1 MKELQ
6 ALLPYLRRYR
16 VPIAAGLAA
25 VFVANAFSLA
35 APYFIKQGIDALARP
50 DVSHGLMLRYAGLV
64 VLTAVLG
71 GVGRYWMRELL
82 NGVSRR
88 VEFDLANDFFRHLL
102 KLDAGFYAATPTG
115 DIMSRATNDI
125 SAVRMVAGP
134 AYMYLINTLVGTVF
148 SLTLMVWIDP
158 WLTLWSMIPMLAL
171 PPVTLAFGQLIH
183 QRFTKIQEQ
192 YSAMATMAQENL
204 AGVRIVKAYGREE
217 QQVGRFREL
226 SRQYLQLNMHLAR
239 VSGLFH
245 PLLGLLSGFA
255 MVVAL
260 LIGGRAVMRGAIST
274 GDFVAFML
282 YLGMLSW
289 PMIALG
295 WVVNLYQRGAASMGR
310 INRIMALEPVIR
322 DPDAPRS

>member
-1 MKELQ
+1 VKELQ

-16 VPIAAGLAA
+16 VSIAVGL
-25 VFVANAFSLA
+25 VMVVIANAFSLA
-35 APYFIKQGIDALARP
+35 APYLIKRGIDALGRADAP
-50 DVSHGLMLRYAGLV
+50 PGLILRYAGLV

-71 GVGRYWMRELL
+71 GIGRYGMREML

-102 KLDAGFYAATPTG
+102 RLDAGFYAATPTG

-134 AYMYLINTLVGTVF
+134 AYMYLVNTLVGTVF

-171 PPVTLAFGQLIH
+171 PPVTLGFGTLIH
-183 QRFTKIQEQ
+183 QRFEKIQAQ
-192 YSAMATMAQENL
+192 YSALATMAQENL
-204 AGVRIVKAYGREE
+204 AGVRIVKAYGREG
-217 QQVGRFREL
+217 QQTARFRDL
-226 SRQYLQLNMHLAR
+226 SGEYLGLNMHLAR

-255 MVVAL
+255 MIVAL
-260 LIGGRAVMRGAIST
+260 LIGGRAVMRGAIM
-274 GDFVAFML
+274 G
-282 YLGMLSW
+282 
-289 PMIALG
+289 
-295 WVVNLYQRGAASMGR
+295 QESM
-310 INRIMALEPVIR
+310 
-322 DPDAPRS
+322 PR